1 MLASTLLLLP
11 RATPI
16 DVFVTG
22 DKKLKAMIHAIKWL
36 LKVNSKLRCELED
49 EIKSRLWFDL
59 DVVTL
64 EEFHSSLEGVH
75 LLKLR
80 LGS

>member
-1 MLASTLLLLP
+1 
-11 RATPI
+11 
-16 DVFVTG
+16 
-22 DKKLKAMIHAIKWL
+22 MIHAIKWL

-49 EIKSRLWFDL
+49 EIKSRLRFDL

-64 EEFHSSLEGVH
+64 EEFHSSLEGMH